1 MSPARVRKQ
10 IVCPECGR
18 PVRVV
23 PASAAKIQAENL
35 PDEDVLAEVVAEP
48 GSLSAVEVIIEEGP
62 VCPRCAGH

>member
-1 MSPARVRKQ
+1 M
-10 IVCPECGR
+10 
-18 PVRVV
+18 V